1 MLKSYDFTL
10 KGPLDQLLV
19 ALSGRGAE
27 LSAEGRGTLTVAPG
41 KVEVEPL
48 LEEGNVV
55 GVDVRVPFRDSTD
68 LLDAVVKVL
77 VEVAAVSEAKLTDP
91 QRGEVTTLAN
101 FSATFD
107 EYLRMARYA
116 GEYGGVSE
124 ALGLSLLAKPVDE
137 DTRNVR
143 VLLAIAVFLIALYG
157 TWKIATGLR
166 AATTIDEA
174 PELKAPKE
182 QPLPGGQAPRAL
194 NPAPKVGGQ

>member
-10 KGPLDQLLV
+10 QGPLDQLLV

-27 LSAEGRGTLTVAPG
+27 LSAEGRGVLSLPQG

-48 LEEGNVV
+48 KEDGKIT
-55 GVDVRVPFRDSTD
+55 GVDVRVPFRDTTD

-77 VEVAAVSEAKLTDP
+77 IDVAAVSEAKLTDP
-91 QRGEVTTLAN
+91 QRGELATHAN
-101 FSATFD
+101 FSATHD

-124 ALGLSLLAKPVDE
+124 ALGLSTLAKPLDE

-143 VLLAIAVFLIALYG
+143 WLLALAVFLVTLYASWR
-157 TWKIATGLR
+157 TVVVLHETAEP
-166 AATTIDEA
+166 DA
-174 PELKAPKE
+174 PADT
-182 QPLPGGQAPRAL
+182 Q
-194 NPAPKVGGQ
+194 PAPKPKR